1 MTHATNVLA
10 VVVTYNRLQLLQRC
24 VAHLKNQEALPD
36 ILIINNS
43 SPDATESWLKE
54 EGIDHVTQ
62 PNGGSSAG
70 WKTGIDEAIRRGYE
84 HVWLMDDD
92 GFADAKALKI
102 LLENT
107 RPETALISS
116 IVVKEN
122 EPTSFVFGLPVVDET
137 QQPVI
142 FARKRK
148 YQNFAELPAEFQRQY
163 PFAHLFNGALLN
175 LAIAL
180 KVGTVNTDY
189 FIYGDEVDYY
199 CRLLNAG
206 RVHYQMNALHY
217 HPDVSQRVIE
227 KSRVYY
233 FIRNTII
240 LNNQYFNQSTLRNVL
255 TVGVAILRIAKR
267 NGIVAAAKYIVG
279 ADSKYVWKAI
289 QDGRKRRFV
298 KRF

>member
-1 MTHATNVLA
+1 MRATNVLA

-24 VAHLKNQEALPD
+24 VAHLKTQEALPD

-43 SPDATESWLKE
+43 SPDATESWLQKE
-54 EGIDHVTQ
+54 EIDHITQ

-70 WKTGIDEAIRRGYE
+70 WKTGIDEALRRGYE
-84 HVWLMDDD
+84 YVWLMDDD

-102 LLENT
+102 LLENAK
-107 RPETALISS
+107 PETALISS

-122 EPTSFVFGLPVVDET
+122 DPGSFVFGLPVVDEN

-148 YQNFAELPAEFQRQY
+148 YQNFAELPEEFKAQY

-175 LAIAL
+175 LNLAK

-199 CRLLNAG
+199 CRLLHAG
-206 RVHYQMNALHY
+206 RVHYQMDALHY

-240 LNNQYFNQSTLRNVL
+240 LNNQYFNQSSLRNLL
-255 TVGVAILRIAKR
+255 TVGVAILRLAKR
-267 NGIVAAAKYIVG
+267 NGLVAAMKYVVG
-279 ADSKYVWKAI
+279 SDSKFVWKAI
-289 QDGRKRRFV
+289 QDGRKRRFI